1 MDYLYKFNNGLTIV
15 KDDVPVTDENMKHYS
30 DDWESLLPFKV
41 PGKMRK
47 TKQLLNYQ
55 DALKILNT
63 ISFGTLSF
71 FEEIPYSI
79 ALDHVYKD
87 GKLYFHTAK
96 KGYKLRG
103 LNKQASYLV
112 IEDLGINEEKRT
124 HNSRSVYVL
133 GILKETEDVEVKKEV
148 LTTLV
153 HDLCPNDHVIISNDM
168 TKNVEVLEL
177 DIQYMI
183 GKEHIR

>member
-1 MDYLYKFNNGLTIV
+1 MDYLYKFSNGLTIV
-15 KDDVPVTDENMKHYS
+15 KDDVVLTDTNMKHYS
-30 DDWESLLPFKV
+30 DDWETLLPFKV

-55 DALKILNT
+55 ESLKVIND
-63 ISFGTLSF
+63 ISFGVLSF
-71 FEEIPYSI
+71 FDEIPYSI
-79 ALDHVYKD
+79 SLDHVYKD

-103 LNKQASYLV
+103 LNKQVSYLV
-112 IEDLGINEEKRT
+112 VEDLGINEEKTT

-133 GILKETEDVEVKKEV
+133 GILKETEDKDIKKEV
-148 LTTLV
+148 LDTLV
-153 HDLCPNDHVIISNDM
+153 HNLCPNRDITIQDEIIN
-168 TKNVEVLEL
+168 NVNILEL

>member
-1 MDYLYKFNNGLTIV
+1 MDYLYQFSNGLTIV
-15 KDDVPVTDENMKHYS
+15 KDEDPITDTHMKHYS
-30 DDWESLLPFKV
+30 DDWESLLSFKV

-55 DALKILNT
+55 ESLKVIHNV
-63 ISFGTLSF
+63 SYGVLSF
-71 FEEIPYSI
+71 FDDIPYSI
-79 ALDHVYKD
+79 AIDHVLRE

-103 LNKQASYLV
+103 IDKQVSYV
-112 IEDLGINEEKRT
+112 VVEDLGVNEEKRT

-133 GILKETEDVEVKKEV
+133 GILKEVEDIEVKKEV

-153 HDLCPNDHVIISNDM
+153 HNLCPHDRVVINNDM
-168 TKNVEVLEL
+168 IKNVEILEL
-177 DIQYMI
+177 DVQYMI